1 MPTARRAQLKAPSPP
16 EWWTN
21 GPRSLCPPPLS
32 LGYVLNEITLGSLQE
47 TQGLNSLMGPPSSW
61 LLNACVS
68 AAPRVLSQPAVGL
81 QDTPWAGG
89 GEEVMDSRACSCI
102 WIPEWRQMTIQVM
115 PGTVTEATIKLRWM
129 SASWLITTSWHVL
142 FPESLCVCNLSLH
155 TKPKFVKNYRR

>member
-81 QDTPWAGG
+81 QDTPWAEVGG
-89 GEEVMDSRACSCI
+89 GGHGQQGLQLYLDSRM
-102 WIPEWRQMTIQVM
+102 ETDDN
-115 PGTVTEATIKLRWM
+115 
-129 SASWLITTSWHVL
+129 TSDARDSDRVHHQAEVDECL
-142 FPESLCVCNLSLH
+142 MAHHYQLARFIS
-155 TKPKFVKNYRR
+155 